1 MSDVRPEPGVDD
13 GILDAAR
20 GGGIAFAG
28 RVFTWAARL
37 GLAVLL
43 ARVLGADEY
52 GLYNLALTVATVVA
66 SFPSLGLDSAL
77 VRFMAVYA
85 GRGDASRLRGSLQV
99 GIGLPL
105 VMSLLT
111 GLLLFL
117 GAELIATGLMHDRRL
132 TPLIQIASI
141 LVPATVVNRQL
152 AAALQGLRRLGD
164 AVRAE
169 QFAQPA
175 SRVAMLLAIT
185 VIGLT
190 AAWAVAASALAALV
204 ATLLMLVLLSRAA
217 RGVRGVLATREIGAL
232 TNHAVPVFFS
242 NVVNTFG
249 GNLQTLFLGALSS
262 ATSVGIF
269 AIANQVTLVGSMF
282 HQSVAASSMP
292 VFAELAD
299 RKDRS
304 GAERL
309 YRTTSK
315 WTFTLNLPLFCLVV
329 AFPEALLSVFG
340 REFEAGS
347 TALIILAWGALANAA
362 TGTSGAILDMAGH
375 TRVKFLNSSLSLGLA
390 IGLSLLLIPSLG
402 IVGAAIASVGSI
414 VFVNLLRVVEVALLV
429 RITPYDRAWLKPL
442 GAGVLGLGAGLA
454 ASWLAEDAGMLVA
467 FAAGAVAL
475 VVTYGATIMLLGLSE
490 DDRMVIGRAGRR
502 LARIRRRGRTRPPG
516 GRTVLEPGQ
525 RDR

>member
-1 MSDVRPEPGVDD
+1 MPDARPDARADE
-13 GILDAAR
+13 GILDAAK

-43 ARVLGADEY
+43 ARLLGADEY
-52 GLYNLALTVATVVA
+52 GLYNLALTVATVMA

-77 VRFMAVYA
+77 VRFMAVYSS
-85 GRGDASRLRGSLQV
+85 RGDPSRLRGSLQI
-99 GIGLPL
+99 GIGIP
-105 VMSLLT
+105 
-111 GLLLFL
+111 LLLSVLAGIVLFL
-117 GAELIATGLMHDRRL
+117 AAELIATGVMHDQRL
-132 TPLIQIASI
+132 TPLLQIASV

-175 SRVAMLLAIT
+175 SRVIMLLAIAA
-185 VIGLT
+185 VGLT
-190 AAWAVAASALAALV
+190 AAWAVAASAIAALV
-204 ATLLMLVLLSRAA
+204 ATLLMILLLSRAA
-217 RGVRGVLATREIGAL
+217 GAVRGVLASREIRAL

-249 GNLQTLFLGALSS
+249 GNLQTLFLGAMSS

-292 VFAELAD
+292 VFAEYAD
-299 RKDRS
+299 RDDRA
-304 GAERL
+304 GGERL
-309 YRTTSK
+309 YRITSK
-315 WTFTLNLPLFCLVV
+315 WTFTLNLPLFCLVLV
-329 AFPEALLSVFG
+329 FPDALLSLFG

-375 TRVKFLNSSLSLGLA
+375 TRVKFLNSTLSLGLA
-390 IGLSLLLIPSLG
+390 IGLSLMLIPPLG
-402 IVGAAIASVGSI
+402 IVGAAIAAVGSV

-429 RITPYDRAWLKPL
+429 HITPYDAAWLKPL
-442 GAGVLGLGAGLA
+442 GAGAVALAAGLGAASLAGGSDTVGGLA
-454 ASWLAEDAGMLVA
+454 AGAITLIVVYVA
-467 FAAGAVAL
+467 AIFA
-475 VVTYGATIMLLGLSE
+475 LGISE
-490 DDRMVIGRAGRR
+490 DDRMVLGRAGRKLTR
-502 LARIRRRGRTRPPG
+502 LGRRRGSRAARQEAVLDS
-516 GRTVLEPGQ
+516 GR

>member
-1 MSDVRPEPGVDD
+1 MSDVRPEAGVDD
-13 GILDAAR
+13 GILDAAK

-28 RVFTWAARL
+28 RVFTWSARL

-77 VRFMAVYA
+77 VRFVAVYA
-85 GRGDASRLRGSLQV
+85 SRGDAARLRGSLQI
-99 GIGLPL
+99 GIVLPL
-105 VMSLLT
+105 AL
-111 GLLLFL
+111 GLLAGLALFL
-117 GAELIATGLMHDRRL
+117 GAELIATGVMHDARL
-132 TPLIQIASI
+132 TPLIQIASL
-141 LVPATVVNRQL
+141 LVPALVANRQL

-175 SRVAMLLAIT
+175 SRVVMLLAIT
-185 VIGLT
+185 LIGLT
-190 AAWAVAASALAALV
+190 AAYALAASAVAALI
-204 ATLLMLVLLSRAA
+204 ATLLMVVLLARAA
-217 RGVRGVLATREIGAL
+217 RRARGVAPQREVGAM

-249 GNLQTLFLGALSS
+249 GNLQTLVLGALST

-299 RKDRS
+299 RGDRA

-315 WTFTLNLPLFCLVV
+315 WTFTLNLPLFCLVI
-329 AFPEALLSVFG
+329 AFPEALLSLFG
-340 REFEAGS
+340 REFEAGAA
-347 TALIILAWGALANAA
+347 ALIILAWGALANAA

-390 IGLSLLLIPSLG
+390 IGLSLLLIGPLG
-402 IVGAAIASVGSI
+402 IVGAAIAAVGSV
-414 VFVNLLRVVEVALLV
+414 VFVNVLRVMEVALLV
-429 RITPYDRAWLKPL
+429 RITPYDRAWFKPL
-442 GAGVLGLGAGLA
+442 AAGALGLGAGLA
-454 ASWLAEDAGMLVA
+454 ASWLARDAGTLLS
-467 FAAGAVAL
+467 FAAGAIAL
-475 VVTYGATIMLLGLSE
+475 IAVYGAAIMLLGLSD

-502 LARIRRRGRTRPPG
+502 LARARRGDRKRPTR

>member
-1 MSDVRPEPGVDD
+1 MSDARPEARAEE

-43 ARVLGADEY
+43 ARLLGADEY

-85 GRGDASRLRGSLQV
+85 SRGDAGRLRGSLQV

-105 VMSLLT
+105 VMSVLA
-111 GLLLFL
+111 GLVLFL
-117 GAELIATGLMHDRRL
+117 GAEPIATGVMHDDRL
-132 TPLIQIASI
+132 TPLLQIASV

-175 SRVAMLLAIT
+175 SRVVMLVGMAL
-185 VIGLT
+185 IGLT

-204 ATLLMLVLLSRAA
+204 ATLLMVLLLSRAA
-217 RGVRGVLATREIGAL
+217 GAIRGVLAHRELRAL

-249 GNLQTLFLGALSS
+249 GNLQTLFLGAMSS

-292 VFAELAD
+292 VFAEYAD
-299 RKDRS
+299 QGDRPGS
-304 GAERL
+304 ERL
-309 YRTTSK
+309 YRITSK
-315 WTFTLNLPLFCLVV
+315 WTFTLNLPLFCLVL
-329 AFPEALLSVFG
+329 AFPDALLSLFG

-347 TALIILAWGALANAA
+347 AALVILAWGALANAA

-375 TRVKFLNSSLSLGLA
+375 TRVKFVNSTLSLGLA
-390 IGLSLLLIPSLG
+390 IGLSLMLIPPMG
-402 IVGAAIASVGSI
+402 IVGAAIAAVGS
-414 VFVNLLRVVEVALLV
+414 VALVNLLRVLEVALLV
-429 RITPYDRAWLKPL
+429 RITPYDAAWLKPL
-442 GAGVLGLGAGLA
+442 LAGALGLGAGLLA
-454 ASWLAEDAGMLVA
+454 ASLAGGSATVAG
-467 FAAGAVAL
+467 FAAGAIAL
-475 VVTYGATIMLLGLSE
+475 LAVYAGAVFALGISE
-490 DDRMVIGRAGRR
+490 DDRMVLGRAGRKI
-502 LARIRRRGRTRPPG
+502 ARIGRKRGRRAGASKPALEA
-516 GRTVLEPGQ
+516 GR